1 MTDTPLR
8 RYVDTHEGR
17 RRATDEL
24 LPHPH
29 DNTEACPGG
38 CEDILV
44 MEDAVC
50 KSRANFVRLG
60 RVEELLAINSAKI
73 DTNSRETSEIL
84 SLMREGE
91 AFFKFSKKIGDV
103 LKWMLGIASAVAV
116 FWASVKGWKL

>member
-1 MTDTPLR
+1 MPPT
-8 RYVDTHEGR
+8 
-17 RRATDEL
+17 
-24 LPHPH
+24 
-29 DNTEACPGG
+29 NCCP
-38 CEDILV
+38 I
-44 MEDAVC
+44 C
-50 KSRANFVRLG
+50 KSRAEVKALDDSVKKSQEKVEYIEHQIDANFVRLG

-103 LKWMLGIASAVAV
+103 LKWTLGLASAVAV